1 MPRGNPESS
10 FESAVTHLLRHVN
23 DEFAL
28 RNNPL
33 VRKHLVSMRSQRAN
47 VLPQIQSLVLVE
59 TESICRQLAAVGQLL
74 HAERRQAIV
83 LGLCSGEPPAETAR
97 RLGVSIS
104 HYYRERQAI
113 GRSLGRALMSSP
125 LPYASGVAASE
136 DPLELLVNRANE
148 LATRG
153 CAVRAARMLED
164 THSCL
169 PDGIRKSAIGLEL
182 AEEFI
187 SLGKD
192 ARALALLTSFQS
204 KEYLSSEHVGS
215 EWLRNRIPL
224 TEARLIVQ
232 LFPASSARS
241 ALEAL
246 ARRRI
251 AERRADD
258 VTFAILHNYGEVSA
272 RSGNYR
278 VARSM
283 LQQMRRIDD
292 KLPQLDAKRQVMCA
306 LLSAHCAE
314 DSVDELAIAEGS
326 CIEALHLGIARGE
339 VTVALDAL
347 GKLASHAATVGRDD
361 EVYAL
366 ANYAVR
372 LASDVDGGR
381 TVGHFLVPII
391 SATVRTRHW
400 GAANPLLF
408 RLEALLQPNSFS
420 LASLKQAQ
428 GAVLTRMG
436 KLREARDS
444 LEQSYEQ
451 ARSLGNRRIE
461 ALALRDQALLMS
473 LANQRG
479 LSRDLIAESVQLAE
493 EHCSI
498 GERCETYN
506 AAARLLAD
514 RRSMRL
520 AAQAKAAISACAQAL
535 REASSREI
543 PAACFSPY
551 VGKSLVLEHEALL
564 PNKIIGEPPSPAL
577 NER

>member
-83 LGLCSGEPPAETAR
+83 LALCSGEPAAETAR

-113 GRSLGRALMSSP
+113 GRSLGRALMSSQVP
-125 LPYASGVAASE
+125 CATNALATDDV
-136 DPLELLVNRANE
+136 LELLVNRANE

-153 CAVRAARMLED
+153 CDERAAHILED
-164 THSCL
+164 AYSCL
-169 PDGIRKSAIGLEL
+169 SDGIRRFAIGLEL
-182 AEEFI
+182 AEELI

-192 ARALALLTSFQS
+192 ARALSLLTSFQES
-204 KEYLSSEHVGS
+204 NEYLSGQHVAS
-215 EWLRNRIPL
+215 EWLRDRIPL
-224 TEARLIVQ
+224 REARLITQ
-232 LFPASSARS
+232 LFPASSAGS
-241 ALEAL
+241 ALETL

-258 VTFAILHNYGEVSA
+258 VTFTVLHNYGEVSA

-292 KLPQLDAKRQVMCA
+292 KLPQLDAKRQVLCA
-306 LLSAHCAE
+306 LLSARCAE
-314 DSVDELAIAEGS
+314 DSVDELGIAQGS
-326 CIEALHLGIARGE
+326 CIEALRLGIARGE

-366 ANYAVR
+366 ANYALR
-372 LASDVDGGR
+372 LASDVEGGR
-381 TVGHFLVPII
+381 AVGHFLVPII
-391 SATVRTRHW
+391 SATLRTRHW
-400 GAANPLLF
+400 RATNPLLF
-408 RLEALLQPNSFS
+408 RLEALLRPNSVS
-420 LASLKQAQ
+420 LALLKHAQ

-436 KLREARDS
+436 KFLEAQDS
-444 LEQSYEQ
+444 LKQSYEQ
-451 ARSLGNRRIE
+451 ARTLGNRRIE
-461 ALALRDQALLMS
+461 ALALRDQALLMN
-473 LANQRG
+473 LMNQGG
-479 LSRDLIAESVQLAE
+479 LSRDLITASVRLAE

-498 GERCETYN
+498 GERCETYET
-506 AAARLLAD
+506 AARLLAD

-520 AAQAKAAISACAQAL
+520 AAQAKAALSACAQAL

-543 PAACFSPY
+543 PGACFSQPF
-551 VGKSLVLEHEALL
+551 GKALALEHEAL
-564 PNKIIGEPPSPAL
+564 EP
-577 NER
+577 